1 MPPSSMMVVSQPA
14 KRCRKCGLTKP
25 VDLFPRNR
33 QSSDG
38 HRARCK
44 PCHADD
50 VRQWTHAK
58 PERLERVRKRVVE
71 WKQQHPEMHHANER
85 RRRSERWRDD
95 PVFRQACRERWLR
108 YRQKNVERRAAAYRK
123 WVRDNPERAR
133 ARNRRWAARHREK
146 TRAKAKAWRMAN
158 PARAQAL
165 WRASRSRRRAR
176 EQGAAG
182 KTTRAKLQARWDYFG
197 GRCWICGGEA
207 DSIDHVIP
215 LARGGS
221 NWPSNLR
228 PACLACNTRKG
239 VQSLAKSSHAAPVH
253 PLPHASTKTNGARS
267 SRAE

>member
-133 ARNRRWAARHREK
+133 ARNRRWAARIERRRVLK
-146 TRAKAKAWRMAN
+146 PRLGAWRTQPEHRRFGAPADPGGEHASRAP
-158 PARAQAL
+158 PARRREPSCRLDGTISAADAGFVEERPTASITSSPSPGVGAIGHQTCAL
-165 WRASRSRRRAR
+165 
-176 EQGAAG
+176 
-182 KTTRAKLQARWDYFG
+182 
-197 GRCWICGGEA
+197 
-207 DSIDHVIP
+207 
-215 LARGGS
+215 
-221 NWPSNLR
+221 
-228 PACLACNTRKG
+228 PA
-239 VQSLAKSSHAAPVH
+239 
-253 PLPHASTKTNGARS
+253 
-267 SRAE
+267 